1 MDLQELL
8 IYINRNEMLP
18 KYSGIN
24 PKGGFNHRLR
34 GITTAGKPGPGLS
47 AEDKAQVTE
56 GLKSF
61 VKDINKVIESLSANE
76 NQ

>member
-34 GITTAGKPGPGLS
+34 GITTAGKPGAGLS
-47 AEDKAQVTE
+47 AEDKSQ
-56 GLKSF
+56 
-61 VKDINKVIESLSANE
+61 VKDGLQKFIQDINQVIETL
-76 NQ
+76 

>member
-8 IYINRNEMLP
+8 IYINRNQMLP

-24 PKGGFNHRLR
+24 PAGGFNHRLR
-34 GITTAGKPGPGLS
+34 GITTAGKPCAGLS

-56 GLKSF
+56 GLKAF
-61 VKDINKVIESLSANE
+61 VQDINTVIKSLSDAK
-76 NQ
+76 